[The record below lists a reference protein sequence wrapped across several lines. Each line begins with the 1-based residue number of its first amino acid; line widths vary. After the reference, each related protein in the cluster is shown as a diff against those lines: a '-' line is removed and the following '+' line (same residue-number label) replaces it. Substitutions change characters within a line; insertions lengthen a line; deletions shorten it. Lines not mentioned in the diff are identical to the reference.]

1 MKPCSVLVV
10 DDSSTMRALISEV
23 LGRDPEI
30 RVVGEAADPL
40 EARQAIKVL
49 DPDVV
54 TLDIEMPKMNGLDFL
69 ERIMQL
75 RPTRVIIVSSLTEKG
90 ATASI
95 RALEIG
101 AYDCVSKPTAK
112 NLYSFDNLA
121 ARVKAAAA
129 SPLAK
134 RKAPHSPPPVQGH
147 RDALAEFKPDGRVV
161 AMGSS
166 MGGVEALVAVLS
178 KFPENCPPT
187 VVAQHMPALFTK
199 SFADRLDRL
208 CKPCVREATNGA
220 SLAPGHVYIA
230 PGGAAHLEIMK
241 ANGLHCRLREG
252 PLVSGHRP
260 SIDVL
265 FHSAAQTLG
274 PRALGVIL
282 TGMGRDGAEGLLSMR
297 RAGAETIGQDEA
309 SSLVYGMPKVAF
321 ELGAVGRQHPLHRI
335 GDEILSSTN
344 TLNVREQCR

>member
-1 MKPCSVLVV
+1 MKTCSVLVV
-10 DDSSTMRALISEV
+10 DDSPTMRALITNV
-23 LGRDPEI
+23 LNQDPEI

-40 EARQAIKVL
+40 EARQAIKML

-54 TLDIEMPKMNGLDFL
+54 TLDIEMPRMNGLDFL

-90 ATASI
+90 AATTI

-101 AYDCVSKPTAK
+101 AYDCVAKPTAK
-112 NLYSFDNLA
+112 NLSSFDNLA

-134 RKAPHSPPPVQGH
+134 RLGASASSPPHIHKEVP
-147 RDALAEFKPDGRVV
+147 RRFEPDGRVV
-161 AMGSS
+161 AIGSS

-178 KFPENCPPT
+178 TFPENCPPT
-187 VVAQHMPALFTK
+187 VIAQHMPALFTK

-208 CKPCVREATNGA
+208 CKPCVREAAQG
-220 SLAPGHVYIA
+220 SPLCRGHVYIA
-230 PGGAAHLEIMK
+230 PGGNAHLEIAK
-241 ANGLHCRLREG
+241 VNGLQCRLREG

-265 FHSAAQTLG
+265 FQSVAKTLG
-274 PRALGVIL
+274 PKAVGVIL
-282 TGMGRDGAEGLLSMR
+282 TGMGRDGAGGLLTMR
-297 RAGAETIGQDEA
+297 QARAETIGQDEA
-309 SSLVYGMPKVAF
+309 SSLVYGMPRAAF
-321 ELGAVGRQHPLHRI
+321 EMGAVGKQLPLSRI
-335 GDEILSSTN
+335 GEEILNLTN
-344 TLNVREQCR
+344 ALHAREECL